1 VTTQENQQEEQVI
14 QASSSSGD
22 QSKSYSVFEVAILA
36 RVTWDLH
43 SLNNEGTIGN
53 VTEPRTIVL
62 WDGARTDG
70 ISGEMMKHI
79 HAYWTWLQAIAEK
92 KGLCNACQNFRPQR
106 ADADRQGLQG
116 NNAGAMGIAI
126 NRCVLCDLHGFLVQ
140 RPTIH
145 RQSVVEF
152 GWVVGVPKKFNRDIH
167 VHARHAVVERGSAAG
182 DREQNQKASAEAGA
196 EQSERPE
203 GAAGDEEQE
212 QGASAEAGAEQS
224 ERPEGAAGDEEQE
237 QGASAEA
244 GAEQSE
250 RPEGAAQMVYHRPT
264 RSGVYALVTLFQPW
278 RIGLNEVEYCYI
290 DDAQRKERYNL
301 ALTAYEWTLKR
312 PDGAM
317 TTTRFPHIQGIEGIV
332 LISGQPVPVPMLSP
346 LQDDYREKLQKLAE
360 KQGVEAR
367 KFKDFAELLCILSD
381 LRKKTPFR
389 MPFKRCDEM
398 SASVEKTSQRRRS
411 RKDGKGALSKVS
423 AGAEE
428 REQVEESE
436 ESLADSPADT
446 E

>member
-1 VTTQENQQEEQVI
+1 
-14 QASSSSGD
+14 
-22 QSKSYSVFEVAILA
+22 
-36 RVTWDLH
+36 
-43 SLNNEGTIGN
+43 
-53 VTEPRTIVL
+53 
-62 WDGARTDG
+62 
-70 ISGEMMKHI
+70 MMKHI

-116 NNAGAMGIAI
+116 NNAGAMGVAI

-152 GWVVGVPKKFNRDIH
+152 GWVAGVPKKFNRDIH
-167 VHARHAVVERGSAAG
+167 VHARHAVAERGSAAG

-264 RSGVYALVTLFQPW
+264 RSCVYALVTLFQPW

-332 LISGQPVPVPMLSP
+332 LISGQPAPVPMLSP

>member
-1 VTTQENQQEEQVI
+1 VITQETQQEEQGT
-14 QASSSSGD
+14 QASSPSGD
-22 QSKSYSVFEVAILA
+22 QSESCSVFEVAILA

-62 WDGARTDG
+62 WNGARTDG

-79 HAYWTWLQAIAEK
+79 HAYWTWLQATANG

-106 ADADRQGLQG
+106 ADVARQGLQG
-116 NNAGAMGIAI
+116 DNAGAMGVAI

-152 GWVVGVPKKFNRDIH
+152 GWVVGVPEKFNRDIH

-182 DREQNQKASAEAGA
+182 DREQNQKASAEPVA

-212 QGASAEAGAEQS
+212 QGASAEAVAEQS
-224 ERPEGAAGDEEQE
+224 ERPEGDEEQE

-244 GAEQSE
+244 VAEQSE

-290 DDAQRKERYNL
+290 DDAQRKERYDL

-346 LQDDYREKLQKLAE
+346 LQDDYREKLKTLAE

-367 KFKDFAELLCILSD
+367 EFTGFAALLDILSE
-381 LRKKTPFR
+381 LKKTTPFR
-389 MPFKRCDEM
+389 MPFERRDEM